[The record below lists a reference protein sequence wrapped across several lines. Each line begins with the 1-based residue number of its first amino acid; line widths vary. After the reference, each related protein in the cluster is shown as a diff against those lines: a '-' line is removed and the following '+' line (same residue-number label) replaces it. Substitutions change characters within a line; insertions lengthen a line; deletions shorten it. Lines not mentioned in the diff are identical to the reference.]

1 MLGALL
7 PLLANL
13 FRLLVVKI
21 LAALGLAFV
30 SYTGYDVA
38 LGVFKRYIS
47 GSLNSMPAD
56 IANLLL
62 MAGVGEGLGYVFG
75 ALAFAIA
82 MQAMNKLT
90 LAFGRS

>member
-1 MLGALL
+1 MGALL
-7 PLLANL
+7 PMLANL

-30 SYTGYDVA
+30 TYTGYDVA
-38 LGVFKRYIS
+38 LSKFKSYIS
-47 GSLNSMPAD
+47 GSLNNMPSD

-62 MAGVGEGLGYVFG
+62 MAGFGQGLGYVFG
-75 ALAFAIA
+75 ALAFAIS

-90 LAFGRS
+90 LAFSKG